1 MNNTLYLFAA
11 DALLLSHAAF
21 VLFIVVG
28 LACIII
34 GKFREW
40 SWVRNPWF
48 RAVHMA
54 GIVFVMLQSWLGKL
68 CPLTVWEMA
77 LRQKAGAAV
86 YEGSFIAH
94 WVESILYYS
103 APPWVFV
110 TFYTLFAVVVIGSWA
125 WVRPK
130 SFFSKKVRLDN
141 Q

>member
-1 MNNTLYLFAA
+1 MNNTLYLLAA

-28 LACIII
+28 LACIVI
-34 GKFREW
+34 GKFQDW
-40 SWVRNPWF
+40 SWVCNPWF